1 MAGLLAPM
9 LDHAADG
16 PALADER
23 TALTWAELDDRVN
36 RWVAVLRGHGLV
48 AGDRV
53 AFVTGNRVTTF
64 EALLACLHAGLVAVP
79 VSWRLTAPEIAYL
92 LEDSGSRAVLA
103 DPAYAARV
111 RQAADSAGA
120 APALAIDTSD
130 AGGLLAAADAA
141 EPAEQT
147 CGSVMLYTSATTG
160 RPKGVLTK
168 LFSVGAG
175 LDRAART
182 AAGIGDAVGISPYGR
197 TLLTGPWYHA
207 AQVFFSLF
215 PLLRGCHLVLRQRFD
230 AAETLA
236 TLTRERVTTCHLVP
250 TQFIRLLALDEPT
263 RRAFTGGALE
273 RVWHGGAACPI
284 DVKRRMIEWWGPV
297 LTEYYAATEAG
308 IVSTID
314 SAGWLARPGSVGRPT
329 PPTEVVLLGEDGAEV
344 PTGEVGRV
352 YVRRPARLDFNYHNA
367 PDKTAS
373 AYRAPGMF
381 TVGDLGRVDRDG
393 YLYLT
398 GRSLDTIISGG
409 VNIYPAEVEA
419 VLASHPAVRDA
430 AVFGVP
436 DDEFGERVAAVVELS
451 PTAGL
456 AADDVPETLD
466 AHCRAQLA
474 GFKRPRSYTVVD
486 ELPREPSGKLS
497 RQALRAPYWADAACL
512 PTP

>member
-1 MAGLLAPM
+1 
-9 LDHAADG
+9 
-16 PALADER
+16 
-23 TALTWAELDDRVN
+23 
-36 RWVAVLRGHGLV
+36 
-48 AGDRV
+48 
-53 AFVTGNRVTTF
+53 
-64 EALLACLHAGLVAVP
+64 
-79 VSWRLTAPEIAYL
+79 
-92 LEDSGSRAVLA
+92 
-103 DPAYAARV
+103 
-111 RQAADSAGA
+111 
-120 APALAIDTSD
+120 
-130 AGGLLAAADAA
+130 
-141 EPAEQT
+141 
-147 CGSVMLYTSATTG
+147 
-160 RPKGVLTK
+160 
-168 LFSVGAG
+168 
-175 LDRAART
+175 
-182 AAGIGDAVGISPYGR
+182 
-197 TLLTGPWYHA
+197 
-207 AQVFFSLF
+207 
-215 PLLRGCHLVLRQRFD
+215 
-230 AAETLA
+230 
-236 TLTRERVTTCHLVP
+236 
-250 TQFIRLLALDEPT
+250 
-263 RRAFTGGALE
+263 
-273 RVWHGGAACPI
+273 
-284 DVKRRMIEWWGPV
+284 V